1 MHQSV
6 CLLKNTAK
14 FKAAIFLMVLKDEA
28 NGFSK
33 MLSLCAIPSEEK
45 WNCFWRQS
53 SEIQRISSVEKRY
66 RTPEYLKG
74 KSNQ

>member
-1 MHQSV
+1 MQHRKYQRLNYTQSV

-33 MLSLCAIPSEEK
+33 MLNLCAIPSERNGIASGEA
-45 WNCFWRQS
+45 
-53 SEIQRISSVEKRY
+53 
-66 RTPEYLKG
+66 
-74 KSNQ
+74 

>member
-33 MLSLCAIPSEEK
+33 MLNLVQFLPKRNGIASGGIAQKSKESHQ
-45 WNCFWRQS
+45 WRKDIELQS
-53 SEIQRISSVEKRY
+53 
-66 RTPEYLKG
+66 T
-74 KSNQ
+74 

>member
-33 MLSLCAIPSEEK
+33 MLRLCAIPSEEK
-45 WNCFWRQS
+45 LNCFWRHCS
-53 SEIQRISSVEKRY
+53 KIQRISSVEKRY
-66 RTPEYLKG
+66 RIPEYLKG
-74 KSNQ
+74 KSNK